1 MPQVLR
7 DRMEIIEPLIRTG
20 DVLDL
25 GCVDARPQRHG
36 SAERIERKPNSLHKR
51 ITQINPAALGVDFDA
66 EGVKVLQSM
75 GLNVVQGDVETLDL
89 GRQFDTIIAGELIEH
104 LENPGRFLRNMLRHL
119 KPAGKLVISTPNPFY
134 AAQTW
139 KIWRYGQP
147 AVHEDHMNWQD
158 PTTLRQLLMRTG
170 YQVESLYWIQPHP
183 ALLKSWK
190 RLLRPWFSHTFL
202 MVATPRG

>member
-1 MPQVLR
+1 MPVFR
-7 DRMEIIEPLIRTG
+7 DRMQIIEPLVRAG

-36 SAERIERKPNSLHKR
+36 AAERFERKPNLLHKR
-51 ITQINPAALGVDFDA
+51 ITGINPGTLGVDFDA
-66 EGVKVLQSM
+66 EGVKVLQAM
-75 GLNVVQGDVETLDL
+75 GFNVVQGDVESMDL
-89 GRQFDTIIAGELIEH
+89 GRRFDTIIAGELIEH

-119 KPAGKLVISTPNPFY
+119 KPGGRLVISTPNPFY
-134 AAQTW
+134 AAQGW
-139 KIWRYGQP
+139 KIWRYGHP

-158 PTTLRQLLMRTG
+158 PTTLRQLLVRTG
-170 YQVESLYWIQPHP
+170 YQVEHLHWIQPHA

-202 MVATPRG
+202 MIATPRI